1 MSATRATRRG
11 DGVMKCHS
19 HASPLD
25 LRFAVATSCNAYFCY
40 VFRDILDN
48 PKYGNVKE
56 GYDAW
61 KEYVESFGF
70 GRKLGSDFLDER
82 DGYVPDRGWYDRQ
95 YRGSWNSLTVI
106 SLAIGQDALGCTPLQ
121 LANLAAI
128 VANRGYYIPHIV
140 KKVEGRDSLDR
151 RFYERHYTK
160 VDPKHFEP
168 IVEGM
173 WRGVN
178 VGGTSMLAR
187 LEGLDVCG
195 KTGTA
200 ENPAGATTRPS
211 CRSHRRT
218 TRRSPFRSMSR
229 TAGSAPRRRCP
240 SPACWKSIT

>member
-1 MSATRATRRG
+1 MGRERGNNYMKMLGNKRQPLYNRAVRAKYPPGSTFKLVQGLIGLQEGVLRPSDLHVCHEGYQAGRRR
-11 DGVMKCHS
+11 MKCHS

-128 VANRGYYIPHIV
+128 VANLSLIHI
-140 KKVEGRDSLDR
+140 
-151 RFYERHYTK
+151 
-160 VDPKHFEP
+160 
-168 IVEGM
+168 
-173 WRGVN
+173 
-178 VGGTSMLAR
+178 
-187 LEGLDVCG
+187 
-195 KTGTA
+195 
-200 ENPAGATTRPS
+200 
-211 CRSHRRT
+211 
-218 TRRSPFRSMSR
+218 
-229 TAGSAPRRRCP
+229 
-240 SPACWKSIT
+240 